1 MHIPIGINNELHN
14 VFTFQSTN
22 NFLKIHSYFEFLQN
36 INMYGVL
43 CTKSS
48 KSRENTCAMCKS
60 IRMLHQKG
68 FHPIVQ
74 GILPFMASFRKGC
87 VIHE

>member
-22 NFLKIHSYFEFLQN
+22 NFLKIVHSYFEFLQN

-43 CTKSS
+43 CTKVVNHV
-48 KSRENTCAMCKS
+48 KILVQCA
-60 IRMLHQKG
+60 R
-68 FHPIVQ
+68 V
-74 GILPFMASFRKGC
+74 
-87 VIHE
+87 